1 MENKRL
7 IWNDA
12 ARGGILLGGVS
23 VAYLAITQWL
33 ATLQAPFLVSLGSAV
48 LWIAKFAGCL
58 LLMRALMKKFAS
70 ANEGVTNSDSFAF
83 GCAVAFLSALVY
95 SVCYFA
101 YVQFI
106 NPEFFEAS
114 MQAGLQAYSSML
126 DSNSRDALE
135 EMMPKL
141 PMLTFF
147 VNLIYC
153 TVFGIIVSA
162 IFSRNIPSRN
172 PFSEN

>member
-1 MENKRL
+1 M
-7 IWNDA
+7 
-12 ARGGILLGGVS
+12 LGCVS

-114 MQAGLQAYSSML
+114 MQAGMQAYSSML

-135 EMMPKL
+135 EMMP
-141 PMLTFF
+141 
-147 VNLIYC
+147 NLL
-153 TVFGIIVSA
+153 
-162 IFSRNIPSRN
+162 NIM
-172 PFSEN
+172 EDCLIHQ